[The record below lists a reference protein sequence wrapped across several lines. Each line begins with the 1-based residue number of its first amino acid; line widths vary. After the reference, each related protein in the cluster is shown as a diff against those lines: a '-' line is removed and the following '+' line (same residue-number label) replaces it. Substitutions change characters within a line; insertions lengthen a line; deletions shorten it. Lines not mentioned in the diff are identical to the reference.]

1 MQSNVNREIGL
12 ENLVDS
18 SLAVNLNFIS
28 IGLAITLDISI
39 TEMKHFLSKD
49 LKHLLS
55 FIRILA
61 KDFGIS

>member
-1 MQSNVNREIGL
+1 MQSYVNKEIGL

-28 IGLAITLDISI
+28 IGLAITLDMSI
-39 TEMKHFLSKD
+39 TTMKHLLSKV

-55 FIRILA
+55 FTTILA